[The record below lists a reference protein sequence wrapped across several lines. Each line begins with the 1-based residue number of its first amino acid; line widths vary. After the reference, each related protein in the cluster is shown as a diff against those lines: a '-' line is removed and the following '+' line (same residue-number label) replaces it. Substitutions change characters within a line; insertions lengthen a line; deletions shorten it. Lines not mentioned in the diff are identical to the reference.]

1 VAISVWHG
9 VIVINSDVCF
19 ITIVDGQGMPGSR
32 MESFMRFGGDDAAK
46 TLNHYMTD
54 FVFW

>member
-1 VAISVWHG
+1 VFYFVAFSVWHG

-46 TLNHYMTD
+46 T
-54 FVFW
+54 